1 MEKNLVLIGM
11 MGSGKSTIGRII
23 AKNTKLKFYDVDKII
38 ENENN
43 LQISE
48 IFKKKG
54 EDYFRKLEE
63 NISVRI
69 LKSSKSII
77 SLGGGAFLNS
87 KIRNEIKINSISVWL
102 KWGSDI
108 LIKRIK
114 NSKTRP
120 LVNKLSEKEL
130 IKLIDNRSKIYAKA
144 DYKIICDKLNKEKII
159 KKLLEIYK
167 NEKNNGKN

>member
-23 AKNTKLKFYDVDKII
+23 AKSTKLKFYDVDKII

-130 IKLIDNRSKIYAKA
+130 IKLIDNRTKIYAKA
-144 DYKIICDKLNKEKII
+144 DYKIICDKLNKEKIV
-159 KKLLEIYK
+159 KKILEIYK
-167 NEKNNGKN
+167 NEKNNSKN

>member
-23 AKNTKLKFYDVDKII
+23 AKSTKLKFYDVDKII

-54 EDYFRKLEE
+54 EDYFRDLEE
-63 NISVRI
+63 RTSVKI

-77 SLGGGAFLNS
+77 SLGGGAFLND

-102 KWGSDI
+102 KWSSNI
-108 LIKRIK
+108 LIKRII

-120 LVNKLSEKEL
+120 IVNKLSEKEL
-130 IKLIDNRSKIYAKA
+130 IKLIDNRSKIYSKA
-144 DYKIICDKLNKEKII
+144 DYKIICDKLNKDKII
-159 KKLLEIYK
+159 KKILEIYK
-167 NEKNNGKN
+167 NEKNNSKN